1 MQEAE
6 IQYVLK
12 RLYEELNQFVETVRE
27 IPYVA
32 LPSERREII
41 CFAQKI
47 KELSGYD
54 ADEILADRE
63 YWANLIHPDDRE
75 RVFAAYTECKNLG
88 VSFEVEY
95 RIIHKDGSLRC
106 VMDKGKPVFND
117 RGDIIHIEGAI
128 ILVGQSEKAKKTSAL
143 DILNVTV
150 FNNDNLYALRK
161 V

>member
-1 MQEAE
+1 MQETE

-32 LPSERREII
+32 LPLERPEII
-41 CFAQKI
+41 CFAQRI
-47 KELSGYD
+47 RELSGYD
-54 ADEILADRE
+54 ADEILADKKH
-63 YWANLIHPDDRE
+63 WANLIHPDDSQ
-75 RVFAAYTECKNLG
+75 RVFAAYAECKKLG

-95 RIIHKDGSLRC
+95 HIVHKDGSLRR
-106 VMDKGKPVFND
+106 VMDKGEPVFNG

-128 ILVGQSEKAKKTSAL
+128 ILVGQSEKMKKTSAL
-143 DILNVTV
+143 DMLNVTMLS
-150 FNNDNLYALRK
+150 NDNLYALRK